1 MPELLAGKRLA
12 LKNVLFLTDFSG
24 PSEVAL
30 PFAMALA
37 KAHDAK
43 LFAMHAIVPD
53 TTTYMTPEMSATL
66 IEAAEESAKARMQRL
81 DAQLKGLPH
90 ETILKQGT
98 EVWPPLAETLEE
110 NHIDVIVAGTHGRTG
125 ALKCLL
131 GSVAEEIFRR
141 SPVPVITIGPG
152 VRCGKQ
158 KPRFER
164 VLFATDFSQESLS
177 AAAYAFSVARET
189 DAQLLLV
196 HVVRDGTNRRERLSV
211 AEAFHRLLEIV
222 PEDAELASR
231 PEPVVEHGDVAE
243 RIVEAAKRREADLIV
258 LGLRETEHVLAA
270 THLEMSTAHKVVAHA
285 NCPVMTV
292 RQAHKI

>member
-1 MPELLAGKRLA
+1 
-12 LKNVLFLTDFSG
+12 
-24 PSEVAL
+24 
-30 PFAMALA
+30 
-37 KAHDAK
+37 
-43 LFAMHAIVPD
+43 
-53 TTTYMTPEMSATL
+53 
-66 IEAAEESAKARMQRL
+66 
-81 DAQLKGLPH
+81 
-90 ETILKQGT
+90 
-98 EVWPPLAETLEE
+98 
-110 NHIDVIVAGTHGRTG
+110 
-125 ALKCLL
+125 
-131 GSVAEEIFRR
+131 
-141 SPVPVITIGPG
+141 
-152 VRCGKQ
+152 
-158 KPRFER
+158 
-164 VLFATDFSQESLS
+164 
-177 AAAYAFSVARET
+177 VARET

-222 PEDAELASR
+222 PEDVELASR